1 MPRCGAQARGLAL
14 GVLLGEVPNVTHTH
28 SHEHDANGHDSNR
41 YNHGHAHDQH
51 DHAHSISPDA
61 DKRYLTIALAL
72 LLAFMAVEVVAGM
85 KASSLALISDAG
97 HMLTDAGAIAMS
109 LAVMRLAQR
118 PAGGRFTF
126 GFKRAE
132 IFSAQINGL
141 TLVALAG
148 WFLIEAVRRLIWPP
162 AVDGLLVTW
171 VALAGIV
178 VNLLATWSMSKAN
191 RESLNVE
198 GSFQHILTDLYAFIV
213 TAIAGALIHWTH
225 FYRFDA
231 LAALVV
237 AALMLRA
244 GVGLLKESGRV
255 FLEAAPKGVDSDV
268 IGDTL
273 AADPGVCEVHDLH
286 VWEVTSGF
294 TALSAHV
301 LVPSDKPCHGECH
314 AVRRR
319 LSVLLAERFDIEH
332 VTLQV
337 DHFHTEYRIPMQ
349 EIRQSMSA
357 S

>member
-1 MPRCGAQARGLAL
+1 MA
-14 GVLLGEVPNVTHTH
+14 HSH
-28 SHEHDANGHDSNR
+28 SHEHEAHGHGVDHQGHGHDH
-41 YNHGHAHDQH
+41 HGH
-51 DHAHSISPDA
+51 DHAHSHPINPDA

-72 LLAFMAVEVVAGM
+72 LLAFMAVEVIAGFM
-85 KASSLALISDAG
+85 ASSLALISDAG

-109 LAVMRLAQR
+109 LAVMRLSQR

-126 GFKRAE
+126 GFKRSE

-171 VALAGIV
+171 VALVGIA

-231 LAALVV
+231 LAALMV
-237 AALMLRA
+237 AVLMLRT
-244 GVGLLKESGRV
+244 GMSLLKESGRV
-255 FLEAAPKGVDSDV
+255 FLEAAPKGVDPDV
-268 IGDTL
+268 IGHAL
-273 AADPGVCEVHDLH
+273 AGDPDVCEVHDLH

-301 LVPSDKPCHGECH
+301 LVAGDTPCHGECH
-314 AVRRR
+314 TVRRR
-319 LSVLLAERFDIEH
+319 LGTLLAERFEIEH

-337 DHFHTEYRIPMQ
+337 DHYRTEYRVPVQ
-349 EIRQSMSA
+349 DIRQSLSA
-357 S
+357 A

>member
-1 MPRCGAQARGLAL
+1 LKNYSSGLC
-14 GVLLGEVPNVTHTH
+14 GEVLNVN
-28 SHEHDANGHDSNR
+28 SHEHDPNGHDSNR
-41 YNHGHAHDQH
+41 HNHGHDHH
-51 DHAHSISPDA
+51 DHAHSVSPDA

-72 LLAFMAVEVVAGM
+72 LLAFMAVEVVEGL

-97 HMLTDAGAIAMS
+97 HMLTDVGAIAMS

-126 GFKRAE
+126 GFKRADF
-132 IFSAQINGL
+132 FSAQINGL

-162 AVDGLLVTW
+162 KVDGLLVTW

-191 RESLNVE
+191 RENLNVE

-213 TAIAGALIHWTH
+213 TALAGALIHWTH

-237 AALMLRA
+237 AALMLHA
-244 GVGLLKESGRV
+244 GVGLLRESGRV
-255 FLEAAPKGVDSDV
+255 FLDAAPKGVDPDV
-268 IGDTL
+268 IGHTL
-273 AADPGVCEVHDLH
+273 AADPAVSEVHDLH
-286 VWEVTSGF
+286 VWEVASGF
-294 TALSAHV
+294 TALSAHI
-301 LVPSDKPCHGECH
+301 LISGDKPCQGECH
-314 AVRRR
+314 GVRRR

-332 VTLQV
+332 VTLHV
-337 DHFHTEYRIPMQ
+337 DHFHTEYRIPIQ
-349 EIRQSMSA
+349 EIRQSMA
-357 S
+357 TT

>member
-1 MPRCGAQARGLAL
+1 MH
-14 GVLLGEVPNVTHTH
+14 THSH

-41 YNHGHAHDQH
+41 HNHGHAHDH
-51 DHAHSISPDA
+51 HTHTHSIGPDA

-72 LLAFMAVEVVAGM
+72 LLAFMAVEVVAGLM
-85 KASSLALISDAG
+85 ASSLALISDAG

-109 LAVMRLAQR
+109 LTVMRLAQR

-126 GFKRAE
+126 GFKRSE

-171 VALAGIV
+171 IALVGIV

-213 TAIAGALIHWTH
+213 TAIAGALIYWTH

-237 AALMLRA
+237 ATLMLRA
-244 GVGLLKESGRV
+244 GVSLLRESGRV
-255 FLEAAPKGVDSDV
+255 FLEAAPKGVDPDV
-268 IGDTL
+268 IGHTL
-273 AADPGVCEVHDLH
+273 AADPGVFEVHDLH
-286 VWEVTSGF
+286 VWEITSGF

-301 LVPSDKPCHGECH
+301 LISGDKPCSGECH

-319 LSVLLAERFDIEH
+319 LSELLAEHFDIDH

-337 DHFHTEYRIPMQ
+337 DHFQTEYRIPMQ
-349 EIRQSMSA
+349 EIRHTKWPLPETG
-357 S
+357 